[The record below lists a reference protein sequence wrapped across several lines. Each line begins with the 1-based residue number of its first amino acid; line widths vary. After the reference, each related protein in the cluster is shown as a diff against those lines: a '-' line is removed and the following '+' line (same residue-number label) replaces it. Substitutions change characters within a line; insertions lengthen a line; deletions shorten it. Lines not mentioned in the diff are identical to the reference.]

1 MEVTSKG
8 YFMSC
13 NCLVYDRD
21 LKLLNVLID
30 EEADLK
36 IADFGLAVEN
46 MWLGEKIQ
54 EDWATGTPSFHASEV
69 SLISSLTNDKLFGII
84 ASDLG

>member
-1 MEVTSKG
+1 
-8 YFMSC
+8 MSC

-30 EEADLK
+30 EEAHLK

-54 EDWATGTPSFHASEV
+54 EDWATGTSAFHASEV
-69 SLISSLTNDKLFGII
+69 SLI
-84 ASDLG
+84 

>member
-1 MEVTSKG
+1 
-8 YFMSC
+8 MSC

-30 EEADLK
+30 EEAHLK

-54 EDWATGTPSFHASEV
+54 EDCATGTPSFHASEV
-69 SLISSLTNDKLFGII
+69 SLISSLTNNKLFGII

>member
-36 IADFGLAVEN
+36 IADFGLAVETCG
-46 MWLGEKIQ
+46 WEKKSKK
-54 EDWATGTPSFHASEV
+54 TGQPGHLHFTR
-69 SLISSLTNDKLFGII
+69 LK
-84 ASDLG
+84 

>member
-30 EEADLK
+30 EEAHLK

-69 SLISSLTNDKLFGII
+69 SLISSLTNNKLFGII